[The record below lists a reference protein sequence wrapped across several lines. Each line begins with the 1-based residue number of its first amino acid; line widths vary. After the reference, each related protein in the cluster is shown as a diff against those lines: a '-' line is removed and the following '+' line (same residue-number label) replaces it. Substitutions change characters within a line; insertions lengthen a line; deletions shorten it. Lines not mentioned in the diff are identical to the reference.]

1 MMTTG
6 PGGVVGRECRS
17 SSSRGPIRES
27 SSRRRRIGFDVLIVV
42 VTIEVAMQGYGPGSS
57 LSTWLA
63 VPALD

>member
-27 SSRRRRIGFDVLIVV
+27 SSRRRIGFDVLIVV

>member
-1 MMTTG
+1 MPLELV
-6 PGGVVGRECRS
+6 PGTDSRVVLKE
-17 SSSRGPIRES
+17 EE
-27 SSRRRRIGFDVLIVV
+27 IGFDVLIVV

>member
-1 MMTTG
+1 M
-6 PGGVVGRECRS
+6 
-17 SSSRGPIRES
+17 
-27 SSRRRRIGFDVLIVV
+27 LIVV